1 MLGFLPH
8 GPSTTGLELDMLK
21 RVAPL
26 PQPHRRLTAEPE
38 AAPGLPLDHTQIPTA
53 ELFAALSVPAG
64 DLVANGRVAKFLIDL
79 RPSSPQVHF
88 VNGNFTQ
95 DGHVPDAAKY
105 HYFFAR
111 QALAIPESLD
121 DFNRNT
127 YFTEPKI
134 RYVAGVVHTYVLEGS
149 T

>member
-38 AAPGLPLDHTQIPTA
+38 VSPGLPLDHTQIPTA

-64 DLVANGRVAKFLIDL
+64 DLVANGRIAKFLIDL
-79 RPSSPQVHF
+79 RWSPPRVHF
-88 VNGNFTQ
+88 VNGN
-95 DGHVPDAAKY
+95 
-105 HYFFAR
+105 
-111 QALAIPESLD
+111 
-121 DFNRNT
+121 
-127 YFTEPKI
+127 
-134 RYVAGVVHTYVLEGS
+134 YVENGQVT
-149 T
+149 